1 MSKDANFSF
10 ISSGMFAVF
19 LFVAIA
25 LSLKK
30 TVNVPPIYIHT
41 YQSPISR
48 DEEITSQYPR
58 VKNKTEAMGALWIW
72 IMNWLKFRENSLKK
86 LKKKI
91 LILCWQNRV
100 ALFKYIVIKNPY
112 NNIYQINKCI
122 LRHFQLQNK
131 LSKNCQPEISTW
143 RCDGGNTNENILLF
157 NAIWHQY

>member
-48 DEEITSQYPR
+48 DEEITSQYPDNPR
-58 VKNKTEAMGALWIW
+58 VKNKTEAMGAL
-72 IMNWLKFRENSLKK
+72 
-86 LKKKI
+86 
-91 LILCWQNRV
+91 
-100 ALFKYIVIKNPY
+100 
-112 NNIYQINKCI
+112 
-122 LRHFQLQNK
+122 
-131 LSKNCQPEISTW
+131 
-143 RCDGGNTNENILLF
+143 
-157 NAIWHQY
+157 